1 VGGLGRLHCGQEEE
15 KKKKKKKKKKIR
27 RLVGAEE
34 KEVGV
39 VEG

>member
-15 KKKKKKKKKKIR
+15 KKKKKKKIR